1 MQKRVEDIRQEIMAS
16 LDEKADTLFR
26 FVMLYHDFAMEKK
39 DYGTGE
45 FVSMVE
51 AHILLRI
58 ANRPGITV
66 SELAE
71 EANRTKSAI
80 SQTVKKLET
89 MGYTYR
95 KYAEDD
101 GRVVQLFPTERGL
114 ELNRAHSSYDSVE
127 VTETFEELL
136 QHCSARDL
144 ASFFRV
150 VNAYLTIFAEED
162 DSI

>member
-1 MQKRVEDIRQEIMAS
+1 MQERVEDIRQEIMAS

-80 SQTVKKLET
+80 SQTVKKLEG

-95 KYAEDD
+95 KYSETD
-101 GRVVQLFPTERGL
+101 GRVVQLYPTDRGL
-114 ELNRAHSSYDSVE
+114 ELNRAHGAYDSIE

-136 QHCSARDL
+136 KHCSDRDL
-144 ASFFRV
+144 DSFFRV